1 MRNGEYG
8 FYFSRCMNI
17 IINSLLTQL
26 VKYDVH
32 TTCKMKLIHLFLS
45 HIIILMKPNSLSG
58 PHDNDDI
65 FKVMVSKVKVAD
77 NIFQNALLQWKRT
90 G

>member
-1 MRNGEYG
+1 
-8 FYFSRCMNI
+8 
-17 IINSLLTQL
+17 
-26 VKYDVH
+26 
-32 TTCKMKLIHLFLS
+32 
-45 HIIILMKPNSLSG
+45 MKPNSLSG

-90 G
+90 GWHFPVEV